1 MRMVQ
6 LQNPRKERTMATAAA
21 NMQLRLKNED
31 KERIKRGADLS
42 GLKMSQFVLRA
53 ALKEAEQIEASQT
66 NFALNGDQ
74 FNAFMT
80 ALDSPPTPNKAL
92 NKLLHTAAPWD

>member
-1 MRMVQ
+1 M
-6 LQNPRKERTMATAAA
+6 TTAEA
-21 NMQLRLKNED
+21 NMQLRLRRED

-42 GLKMSQFVLRA
+42 GVKTSQFVLRA
-53 ALKEAEQIEASQT
+53 ALKEAEHIEASQT

-74 FNAFMT
+74 FDAFME

>member
-1 MRMVQ
+1 MV
-6 LQNPRKERTMATAAA
+6 TAAE
-21 NMQLRLKNED
+21 NMQLRVKHED

-42 GLKMSQFVLRA
+42 GVKTSQFVLRA
-53 ALKEAEQIEASQT
+53 ALKEAEHIEASQA
-66 NFALNGDQ
+66 NFALTGDQ
-74 FNAFMT
+74 FDAFME

>member
-1 MRMVQ
+1 M
-6 LQNPRKERTMATAAA
+6 TTAAE

-42 GLKMSQFVLRA
+42 GVKTSQFVLRA
-53 ALKEAEQIEASQT
+53 ALKEAEHVEASQT

-74 FNAFMT
+74 FDAFME
-80 ALDSPPTPNKAL
+80 ALESPPTPNKAL
-92 NKLLHTAAPWD
+92 NRLLHTTAPWD

>member
-1 MRMVQ
+1 
-6 LQNPRKERTMATAAA
+6 MATAEA
-21 NMQLRLKNED
+21 NMQLRLRSED

-42 GLKMSQFVLRA
+42 GVKTSQFVLRA

-66 NFALNGDQ
+66 IFELNGDQ
-74 FNAFMT
+74 YNAFMK
-80 ALDSPPTPNKAL
+80 ALNSPPSPNKAL

>member
-1 MRMVQ
+1 MIQ
-6 LQNPRKERTMATAAA
+6 LLDPRKERMMATAEAH
-21 NMQLRLKNED
+21 MQLRLRKED

-42 GLKMSQFVLRA
+42 GVKTSQFVLRA
-53 ALKEAEQIEASQT
+53 ALKEAEHIEASQS
-66 NFALNGDQ
+66 NFALNSNQ

-92 NKLLHTAAPWD
+92 NNLLHTAAPWD

>member
-1 MRMVQ
+1 MDE
-6 LQNPRKERTMATAAA
+6 L
-21 NMQLRLKNED
+21 LRGPTTIPTIAFVL
-31 KERIKRGADLS
+31 GLS
-42 GLKMSQFVLRA
+42 YLACLCQISLRSQFVLRA
-53 ALKEAEQIEASQT
+53 ALKEAEHIEASQT

-74 FNAFMT
+74 FDAFME

>member
-1 MRMVQ
+1 MVP
-6 LQNPRKERTMATAAA
+6 LQNPTKERTMATAEA
-21 NMQLRLKNED
+21 NMQLRLKKED

-42 GLKMSQFVLRA
+42 GVKTSQFVLRA
-53 ALKEAEQIEASQT
+53 ALKEAEQIEANQT
-66 NFALNGDQ
+66 NFALSSDQ
-74 FNAFMT
+74 FSAFIT